1 MEFFAKIA
9 AIFAKKLYLKCLIDW
24 VLNTPLVT
32 LNIFTEC
39 ILLATRFRQWLS
51 LCQKCPNSKF
61 LRIFPYLVW
70 SVFSRIQS
78 GPYFLVFRLNMDL
91 DIGKYGPE
99 KTQNS
104 DPFHVAF
111 SSLEVDWCK
120 FKFNLTRHKFLYL
133 KLFSTIKENHL
144 CNHVSLPCFTWDPTF
159 GVCGIVNPNFP
170 LIYKFSRCLEF
181 FTELFVPMQPFLFSY
196 ISKFVSDLIVCF
208 KGLF

>member
-1 MEFFAKIA
+1 MF
-9 AIFAKKLYLKCLIDW
+9 D
-24 VLNTPLVT
+24 
-32 LNIFTEC
+32 
-39 ILLATRFRQWLS
+39 WLS
-51 LCQKCPNSKF
+51 SEYASGNLEYLYRMYLASHAIWSMVITLWKMSEFGVSSYFPVF
-61 LRIFPYLVW
+61 GLIRFFPYSVW
-70 SVFSRIQS
+70 FVFSRIS
-78 GPYFLVFRLNMDL
+78 TEYGFRYRK
-91 DIGKYGPE
+91 IRTR

-104 DPFHVAF
+104 DPFHAAF

-120 FKFNLTRHKFLYL
+120 VKFKLTRHKFLYL

-144 CNHVSLPCFTWDPTF
+144 YNHVSLQCFTWVPTF

-181 FTELFVPMQPFLFSY
+181 FTELFVPMQPLLFSY